1 MFNKLK
7 RYREDKYRRR
17 KLVFWLSL
25 CGVALLAVLLL
36 FVWPL
41 LRPEPKRELIRAG
54 ICGAVNRPAVYSL
67 AKGADLAMLV
77 RMAGGVTST
86 ADFARVDLDRLV
98 LNDTIYHIPARGVA
112 GGGLSLM
119 DALKEPLSAPFTDI
133 SKLVAAELGQKE
145 IRKYT
150 ILYVGLPSVFVLITY
165 APDLKR
171 IQFTHIPHSA
181 LFLNNDYR
189 LQDIFFTVNIKPTV
203 KLLENRLKQKIDYYL
218 IQNRS
223 AFIELIDRLHGI
235 DITLDEPYAKAYS
248 MKPGTGHLDGF
259 HAWEYIRF
267 LNIRNMSVTH
277 TSGKDMDLIRHD
289 NFKAAPRSWELE
301 YELRNQRQRM
311 VLNGMRI
318 AFAGLDT
325 DGQLMVINNF
335 ARLFETDMDSGFILQ
350 LYKDVLQVPAF
361 SFGAFPGYYSGENSK
376 LYFYPDMPGYEMLLK
391 KEIRTSL
398 QGIKTREQTV
408 Y

>member
-1 MFNKLK
+1 MLSKLK
-7 RYREDKYRRR
+7 RYRDDKYRRR
-17 KLVFWLSL
+17 KFVFWLGL
-25 CGVALLAVLLL
+25 CSVGLLAVFLL

-41 LRPEPKRELIRAG
+41 LKPEPKRELIRAG
-54 ICGAVNRPAVYSL
+54 ICGAVNSPAVYSL

-77 RMAGGVTST
+77 RMAGGFTPS
-86 ADFARVDLDRLV
+86 ADFARVNLDRLV
-98 LNDTIYHIPARGVA
+98 MHDTIYHIPARGVA
-112 GGGLSLM
+112 GGVPSLM
-119 DALKEPLSAPFTDI
+119 DALKEPLSAPAADI

-145 IRKYT
+145 IRKFT

-189 LQDIFFTVNIKPTV
+189 LQDIFFTVNIKSTV

-223 AFIELIDRLHGI
+223 AFLELIDRLHGI
-235 DITLDEPYAKAYS
+235 DITLDEPYARAYG

-259 HAWEYIRF
+259 HVWEYIRF
-267 LNIRNMSVTH
+267 LNIRN
-277 TSGKDMDLIRHD
+277 
-289 NFKAAPRSWELE
+289 FKADPASWRLE
-301 YELRNQRQRM
+301 YELRQQRQRM
-311 VLNGMRI
+311 VLNGMRT

-335 ARLFETDMDSGFILQ
+335 ARLFETDMDNGFILK

-361 SFGAFPGYYSGENSK
+361 SFGALPGYYSGEDSK

-398 QGIKTREQTV
+398 QGLKSREQTV

>member
-1 MFNKLK
+1 MDAGGYELIRSRVK
-7 RYREDKYRRR
+7 RVQGDKYRRR
-17 KLVFWLSL
+17 KLVFWLGL
-25 CGVALLAVLLL
+25 CSVGLLAVLLL

-77 RMAGGVTST
+77 RMAGGFTPS

-98 LNDTIYHIPARGVA
+98 LHDSIYHIPARGVA
-112 GGGLSLM
+112 GDGLSLM
-119 DALKEPLSAPFTDI
+119 DALKEPLSAPVTDI
-133 SKLVAAELGQKE
+133 PNLIAAELGQKE

-203 KLLENRLKQKIDYYL
+203 RLLENRLKQKIDYYM

-223 AFIELIDRLHGI
+223 AFLELIDRLHGI
-235 DITLDEPYAKAYS
+235 DITLDEPYAKAYGR
-248 MKPGTGHLDGF
+248 KPGLGHLDGF
-259 HAWEYIRF
+259 HVWEYIRF
-267 LNIRNMSVTH
+267 LNIRN
-277 TSGKDMDLIRHD
+277 
-289 NFKAAPRSWELE
+289 FKADPASWRLE
-301 YELRNQRQRM
+301 YELRQQRQRM
-311 VLNGMRI
+311 VLNGMRT

-325 DGQLMVINNF
+325 EEQLMVINNF
-335 ARLFETDMDSGFILQ
+335 DRLFETDMDSGFILQ

-361 SFGAFPGYYSGENSK
+361 SFGALPGYYSGEDSK
-376 LYFYPDMPGYEMLLK
+376 LYFYPDRPGYEMLLK

-398 QGIKTREQTV
+398 QGLKTREQTV

>member
-1 MFNKLK
+1 MDAGGYELIRSRVK
-7 RYREDKYRRR
+7 RVQGDKYRRR
-17 KLVFWLSL
+17 KLVFWLGL
-25 CGVALLAVLLL
+25 CSVGLLAVLLL

-77 RMAGGVTST
+77 RMAGGFTPT

-98 LNDTIYHIPARGVA
+98 LHDTIYHIPARGVA

-119 DALKEPLSAPFTDI
+119 DALKEPLSAPVTDI
-133 SKLVAAELGQKE
+133 SNLIAAELGQKE

-203 KLLENRLKQKIDYYL
+203 RLLENQLKQKIDYYM

-223 AFIELIDRLHGI
+223 AFLELIDRLHGI
-235 DITLDEPYAKAYS
+235 DITLDEPYAKAYG

-259 HAWEYIRF
+259 HVWEYIRF
-267 LNIRNMSVTH
+267 LNIRN
-277 TSGKDMDLIRHD
+277 
-289 NFKAAPRSWELE
+289 FKADPASWRLE
-301 YELRNQRQRM
+301 YELRQQRQRM
-311 VLNGMRI
+311 VVNGMRT
-318 AFAGLDT
+318 AFAALDT

-335 ARLFETDMDSGFILQ
+335 GRLFETDMDSGFILQ
-350 LYKDVLQVPAF
+350 LYKDVLQIPAF
-361 SFGAFPGYYSGENSK
+361 TFGALPGYYSGEDTK
-376 LYFYPDMPGYEMLLK
+376 LYFYPDRPGYEMLLK

-398 QGIKTREQTV
+398 QGLKTREQTV

>member
-1 MFNKLK
+1 MLSKLK
-7 RYREDKYRRR
+7 QYRDDKYRRR
-17 KLVFWLSL
+17 KLVFWLGL
-25 CGVALLAVLLL
+25 CSVGLLAVFLL

-41 LRPEPKRELIRAG
+41 LKPEPKRELIRAG
-54 ICGAVNRPAVYSL
+54 ICGAVNSPAVYSL

-77 RMAGGVTST
+77 RMAGGFTPA
-86 ADFARVDLDRLV
+86 ADFARVNLDRLV
-98 LNDTIYHIPARGVA
+98 MHDTIYHIPARGVA
-112 GGGLSLM
+112 GGVPSLM
-119 DALKEPLSAPFTDI
+119 DALKEPLSAPAADI
-133 SKLVAAELGQKE
+133 SKLVAAELGRKE
-145 IRKYT
+145 IRKFT

-223 AFIELIDRLHGI
+223 AFLELIDRLHGI
-235 DITLDEPYAKAYS
+235 DITLDEPYARAYG

-259 HAWEYIRF
+259 HVWEYIRF
-267 LNIRNMSVTH
+267 LNIRNMSVSH

-289 NFKAAPRSWELE
+289 NFKADPASWKLE
-301 YELRNQRQRM
+301 YELRQQRQRM
-311 VLNGMRI
+311 VLNGMRT

-335 ARLFETDMDSGFILQ
+335 ARLFETDMDSGFILK

-361 SFGAFPGYYSGENSK
+361 SFGALPGYYSGEDSK

-398 QGIKTREQTV
+398 QSLKSREQTV

>member
-1 MFNKLK
+1 MDAGGYELIRSRVK
-7 RYREDKYRRR
+7 RVQGDKYRRR
-17 KLVFWLSL
+17 KLVFWLGL
-25 CGVALLAVLLL
+25 CSVGLLAVLLL

-54 ICGAVNRPAVYSL
+54 ICGAVNSPAVYSL

-77 RMAGGVTST
+77 RMAGGFTPS
-86 ADFARVDLDRLV
+86 ADFTRVDLDRLV
-98 LNDTIYHIPARGVA
+98 LHDSIYHIPARGVA

-119 DALKEPLSAPFTDI
+119 DALKEPLSAPVADI
-133 SKLVAAELGQKE
+133 PNLVAAEMGQKE

-203 KLLENRLKQKIDYYL
+203 RLLENQLKQKIDYYM

-223 AFIELIDRLHGI
+223 SFLELIDRLHGI
-235 DITLDEPYAKAYS
+235 DITLDEPYARAYS
-248 MKPGTGHLDGF
+248 MKPGLGHLDGF
-259 HAWEYIRF
+259 HTWEYIRF
-267 LNIRNMSVTH
+267 LNIRN
-277 TSGKDMDLIRHD
+277 I
-289 NFKAAPRSWELE
+289 KADPASWRLE
-301 YELRNQRQRM
+301 YELRQQRQRM
-311 VLNGMRI
+311 VLNGMRT

-325 DGQLMVINNF
+325 EGQLMVINNF

-361 SFGAFPGYYSGENSK
+361 SFGALPGYYSGEDSK
-376 LYFYPDMPGYEMLLK
+376 LYFYPDRPGYEMLLK

-398 QGIKTREQTV
+398 QGLKTREQTV

>member
-1 MFNKLK
+1 MGAGGYEPIRSRVK
-7 RYREDKYRRR
+7 RYQGDKYRKR
-17 KLVFWLSL
+17 KLVFWLGL
-25 CGVALLAVLLL
+25 CSVGLLAVFLL

-41 LRPEPKRELIRAG
+41 LKPEPKRELIRAG
-54 ICGAVNRPAVYSL
+54 ICGAVNSPAVYSL

-77 RMAGGVTST
+77 RMAGGFTPS
-86 ADFARVDLDRLV
+86 ADFARVNLDRLV
-98 LNDTIYHIPARGVA
+98 MHDTIYHIPARGVA
-112 GGGLSLM
+112 GGVPSLM
-119 DALKEPLSAPFTDI
+119 DALKEPLSAPAADI

-145 IRKYT
+145 IRKFT

-189 LQDIFFTVNIKPTV
+189 LQDIFFTVNIKSTV

-223 AFIELIDRLHGI
+223 AFLKLIDRLHGI
-235 DITLDEPYAKAYS
+235 DITLDEPYARAYG

-259 HAWEYIRF
+259 HVWEYIRF
-267 LNIRNMSVTH
+267 LNIRN
-277 TSGKDMDLIRHD
+277 
-289 NFKAAPRSWELE
+289 FKADPASWRLE
-301 YELRNQRQRM
+301 YELRQQRQRM
-311 VLNGMRI
+311 VLNGMRT

-335 ARLFETDMDSGFILQ
+335 ARLFETDMDNGFILK

-361 SFGAFPGYYSGENSK
+361 SFGALPGYYSGEDSK

-398 QGIKTREQTV
+398 QGLKSREQTV

>member
-1 MFNKLK
+1 LDAGGYELIRSRVK
-7 RYREDKYRRR
+7 RVQGDKYRRR
-17 KLVFWLSL
+17 KLVFWLGL
-25 CGVALLAVLLL
+25 CSVGLLAVLLL

-54 ICGAVNRPAVYSL
+54 ICGAVNSPAVYSL

-77 RMAGGVTST
+77 RMAGGFTPS
-86 ADFARVDLDRLV
+86 ADFTRVDLDRLV
-98 LNDTIYHIPARGVA
+98 LHDSIYHIPARGVA

-119 DALKEPLSAPFTDI
+119 DALKEPLSAPVADI
-133 SKLVAAELGQKE
+133 PNLVAAEMGQKE

-203 KLLENRLKQKIDYYL
+203 RLLENQLKQKIDYYM

-223 AFIELIDRLHGI
+223 SFLELIDRLHGI
-235 DITLDEPYAKAYS
+235 DITLDEPYARAYS
-248 MKPGTGHLDGF
+248 MKPGLGHLDGF
-259 HAWEYIRF
+259 HTWEYIRF
-267 LNIRNMSVTH
+267 LNIRN
-277 TSGKDMDLIRHD
+277 I
-289 NFKAAPRSWELE
+289 KADPASWRLE
-301 YELRNQRQRM
+301 YELRQQRQRM
-311 VLNGMRI
+311 VLNGMRT

-325 DGQLMVINNF
+325 EGQLMVINNF

-361 SFGAFPGYYSGENSK
+361 SFGALPGYYSGEDSK
-376 LYFYPDMPGYEMLLK
+376 LYFYPDRPGYEMLLK

-398 QGIKTREQTV
+398 QGLKTREQTV

>member
-1 MFNKLK
+1 MGAGGYEPIRSRVK
-7 RYREDKYRRR
+7 RYQGDKYRKR
-17 KLVFWLSL
+17 KLVFWLGL
-25 CGVALLAVLLL
+25 CSVGLLAVFLL

-41 LRPEPKRELIRAG
+41 LKPEPKRELIRAG
-54 ICGAVNRPAVYSL
+54 ICGAVNSPAVYSL

-77 RMAGGVTST
+77 RMAGGFTPS
-86 ADFARVDLDRLV
+86 ADFARVNLDRLV
-98 LNDTIYHIPARGVA
+98 LHDTIYHIPARGVA
-112 GGGLSLM
+112 GGIPSLM
-119 DALKEPLSAPFTDI
+119 DALKEPLSAPAADI

-145 IRKYT
+145 IRKFT

-189 LQDIFFTVNIKPTV
+189 LQDIFFTVNIKSTV

-223 AFIELIDRLHGI
+223 AFLELIDRLHGI
-235 DITLDEPYAKAYS
+235 DITLDEPYARAYG

-259 HAWEYIRF
+259 HVWEYIRF
-267 LNIRNMSVTH
+267 LNIRN
-277 TSGKDMDLIRHD
+277 
-289 NFKAAPRSWELE
+289 FKADPASWRLE
-301 YELRNQRQRM
+301 YELRQQRQRM
-311 VLNGMRI
+311 VLNGMRT

-335 ARLFETDMDSGFILQ
+335 ARLFETDMDNGFILK

-361 SFGAFPGYYSGENSK
+361 SFGALPGYYSGEDSK

-398 QGIKTREQTV
+398 QGLKSREQTV